1 MKTKTLQTASIRLA
15 LVASSLAAA
24 AQTPPTL
31 KVLYTFERVGGTP
44 AAITE
49 VSPDSFLGVMET
61 SPGLFSIAGD
71 GTFGTVYYFRRTR
84 RVWQSSDS
92 LRHSTRKLMEPPLT
106 PESRSHSPSSFPLL
120 RAPNR
125 LPTPST
131 ERHRGRPDR
140 SEERRV
146 GKECRSRW
154 SPYH

>member
-49 VSPDSFLGVMET
+49 VSPDSLLGVMDT

-71 GTFGTVYYFRRTR
+71 GTWLPVAHNSKTGRSASSTFPGVRRSSSR
-84 RVWQSSDS
+84 ARVQK
-92 LRHSTRKLMEPPLT
+92 LRGL
-106 PESRSHSPSSFPLL
+106 SRIGCSRLAPVWL
-120 RAPNR
+120 RAKAFFAGAGRCIAAFGR
-125 LPTPST
+125 LS
-131 ERHRGRPDR
+131 
-140 SEERRV
+140 
-146 GKECRSRW
+146 
-154 SPYH
+154 

>member
-61 SPGLFSIAGD
+61 SPGLFFIAGD
-71 GTFGTVYYFRRTR
+71 GTWLPVAHNSKTGRSASSTFPGVRRSSSRAPVTTLR
-84 RVWQSSDS
+84 GLSRIAFSRLAPVW
-92 LRHSTRKLMEPPLT
+92 
-106 PESRSHSPSSFPLL
+106 L
-120 RAPNR
+120 RAKAFFAGAGRCTAAFGR
-125 LPTPST
+125 LS
-131 ERHRGRPDR
+131 
-140 SEERRV
+140 
-146 GKECRSRW
+146 
-154 SPYH
+154 